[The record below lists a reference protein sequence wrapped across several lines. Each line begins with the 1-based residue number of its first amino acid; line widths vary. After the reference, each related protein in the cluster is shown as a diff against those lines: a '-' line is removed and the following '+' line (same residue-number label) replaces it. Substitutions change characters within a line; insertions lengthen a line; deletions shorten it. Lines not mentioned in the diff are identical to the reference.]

1 MLAAAMASKK
11 DGDVEAVG
19 KLAKQTSPEQ
29 LAEIDALLADYRAR
43 RPAEKRAAAD
53 AARAR
58 LAQAKFWENWKGE
71 GQIGASQSSG
81 NTDST
86 GLSLGIALNRK
97 GIDWNHR
104 MMAQADYQ
112 RTNGTTTDQKFIAE
126 YEPQARLGDRAFA
139 FGFGRW
145 ERDKMQGFGARWSAS
160 GDRKSTRLN
169 SSH

>member
-43 RPAEKRAAAD
+43 RAAEKRAAAD

-112 RTNGTTTDQKFIAE
+112 RTNGTRSEEHTSELQSLMRISYAVF
-126 YEPQARLGDRAFA
+126 
-139 FGFGRW
+139 
-145 ERDKMQGFGARWSAS
+145 
-160 GDRKSTRLN
+160 
-169 SSH
+169 